1 MVRAVEKKPI
11 AKLVDKI
18 VSARPR
24 TSTGLF
30 GGAKASGSQTTEGYL
45 RHYFSG
51 LSEDDLSKR
60 LPKDLAVCAF
70 HHLKFA
76 RTRRK
81 GETLV
86 NVFNPD
92 VKKDGWKSE
101 RTIIEIVVTDTPFL
115 LDSVTAELNRC
126 SIGIHL
132 AIHPAVFVNRSSKGT
147 LEEIFTDRKNKD
159 TVNVVAES
167 FIHIEINQQPKE
179 RLEEIKNN
187 LLAVLSEVSL
197 AVNDWANIRGQL
209 ATLIDELEAIKSK
222 LPEEAVIEAKDFLSW
237 LHDNHFTLLGYR
249 EYNFSGN
256 GEGAKVKIIENTA
269 LGILKDQSRVVF
281 SEIRDLAKLP
291 PEVRKFIQG
300 GDILTVNKTDTLSR
314 VHRAVHMDSVG
325 IKKYDTNGR
334 VVGQRI
340 FVGLFTAGVYSNSAR
355 SVPLLKNKINRVFE
369 RSELLPLSHD
379 GKALSNILETYPR
392 DELFQISDERLLE
405 ISLGVLRL
413 QDRQKVALFIRHDDF
428 QRFVSCLVYVP
439 RDNYSTDLRLRMQH
453 ILENAIGG
461 EVRAHYAQLGEQ
473 ALARLHLVIKTSPG
487 KILKYNERKLEAD
500 LREEAR
506 TWGDKIIDALSQK
519 FGEEEGARL
528 GNIYRN
534 AFDAGY
540 RSRFSPETSIAD
552 IEMAEHA
559 LHIGAITLSL
569 EGAGVEKIEES
580 ALGVQLRLKVYNP
593 AKPVT
598 LSGILPVLEDFGLNV
613 IEEMPHRIHPKGGG
627 DYISM
632 HDFGLAPKGT
642 LPAVTPEVSENFHN
656 AFEKVWLGEME
667 SDHLNALVLF
677 AGLEWREITVLRALV
692 KYLRQTRIS
701 FSEDYMAETL
711 VENSRIAKG
720 IVDMFKARFAL
731 PAGRPTN
738 KPKNKKALTD
748 VVKKAATKCARI
760 RKSIINM
767 LDDVESAD
775 QDRILRRFINL
786 IDASLRTNFFQSAA
800 DGSPKQYLSIKFSSG
815 DIEELPLPRPR
826 FEIFVYSPDIE
837 GVHLRFGSVARGG
850 LRWSD
855 RREDF
860 RTEILG
866 LVKAQQVKNAVIV
879 PVGSKGGFVV
889 KRSAC
894 GGRDEFMAHGIECY
908 KTFIRGLLDLT
919 DNFGTNGQVIPP
931 KGVLRHD
938 DDDAY
943 LVVAADK
950 GTATFSDIANSV
962 SHEYGFWL
970 GDAFASGGS
979 VGYDHK
985 KMGITARGG
994 WESVKRHF
1002 REMDIDTQTED
1013 FTVTGVG
1020 DMSGDVFGNG
1030 MLLSKHI
1037 KLVGAFNH
1045 MHIFVDPDPDI
1056 KTTFAERKRLFNLPR
1071 SGWNDFNTKLI
1082 SKGGGVFDRKS
1093 KWIALSPEMKK
1104 LFDTTAD
1111 RATPNELMRMILMLD
1126 ADLLWF
1132 GGIGTYIKSAHEGNV
1147 DAGDRVNDA
1156 VRIDGREVRARVIGE
1171 GANLGVT
1178 QRGRIECG
1186 LAGVRL
1192 NTDSVD
1198 NSAGV
1203 DCSDHEVNI
1212 KILLD
1217 QLVVGGKLT
1226 EAGRNSL
1233 LAKMTDEVGKLV
1245 LRDNYLQTQAMSVI
1259 QTQGMNLVDHQ
1270 IRLMRGLEKSGR
1282 LNRDVEFLPDDETLS
1297 ERALAG
1303 GGLSRPEISV
1313 LLSYSKI
1320 WLYDEILAS
1329 GLPDSKY
1336 LETDLVNYFP
1346 GPLRAKHMDA
1356 ICSHRLA
1363 REIITTCV
1371 TNSIV
1376 NRVGGTFV
1384 TQMQEKT
1391 GMRAH
1396 EITSAYIIVR
1406 EIFSVRELW
1415 NKIEALD
1422 NKVSAHVQ
1430 IAMML
1435 DINALLDRS
1444 TAWALRN
1451 LDISSIGAQVSII
1464 AGDMKSLAKGLETT
1478 IPKFYREDLLK
1489 RAEKYIDEGVPKD
1502 LAHAIAGLVN
1512 LASGPDIVCI
1522 SQSHKLSVSK
1532 VGRLYFEV
1540 GARFRLGRL
1549 RAACEGLE
1557 SQSHWQKLAVGAL
1570 IDDLFQ
1576 LQAQITSNVLT
1587 TTRGETDPKKAI
1599 PSWADIHQSA
1609 VERSDQ
1615 LLNELRA
1622 HDINDIAMI
1631 SVATQSLRALV
1642 EDSA

>member
-1 MVRAVEKKPI
+1 MARAVEKKPI

-18 VSARPR
+18 VSASPR
-24 TSTGLF
+24 AGAGLVG
-30 GGAKASGSQTTEGYL
+30 GGAAGKDYL

-51 LSEDDLSKR
+51 LSEDDISARSAKYLS
-60 LPKDLAVCAF
+60 ACAF

-76 RTRRK
+76 KTRRK
-81 GETLV
+81 DEMLV
-86 NVFNPD
+86 GVFNPD

-101 RTIIEIVVTDTPFL
+101 RTIIEIVVADSPFL
-115 LDSVTAELNRC
+115 LDSITAELNRC
-126 SIGIHL
+126 GVGIHL
-132 AIHPAVFVNRSSKGT
+132 AIHPVVLVKRSNKGA
-147 LEEIFTDRKNKD
+147 LEEIFNNKD
-159 TVNVVAES
+159 KDSAGVVAES
-167 FIHIEINQQPKE
+167 FIHIEVNQQPKE
-179 RLEEIKNN
+179 RLAEIKNN
-187 LLAVLSEVSL
+187 LLSVLSEVGL
-197 AVNDWANIRGQL
+197 AVNDWIKIRGQL
-209 ATLIDELEAIKSK
+209 GTLIDELEAIKSQ
-222 LPEEAVIEAKDFLSW
+222 LPQAAALEAKDFLRW
-237 LHDNHFTLLGYR
+237 LHNNHFTLLGYR
-249 EYNFSGN
+249 EYDFSGSDA
-256 GEGAKVKIIENTA
+256 GAKVKIIKGTA

-281 SEIRDLAKLP
+281 SEIRNLAKLP
-291 PEVRKFIQG
+291 PEVRKFIKG

-325 IKKYDTNGR
+325 IKKYDANGK
-334 VVGQRI
+334 VIGQRI

-355 SVPLLKNKINRVFE
+355 SVPLLKNKINRVFD
-369 RSELLPLSHD
+369 RSGLPPLSHD
-379 GKALSNILETYPR
+379 GKALLNILETYPR

-428 QRFVSCLVYVP
+428 QRFVSCLVYIP

-453 ILENAIGG
+453 VLENAIGG
-461 EVRAHYAQLGEQ
+461 EVRSHYAQLGEQ
-473 ALARLHLVIKTSPG
+473 ALARLHLVIKTTPG
-487 KILKYNERKLEAD
+487 EIPTYDERKIEAD

-506 TWGDKIIDALSQK
+506 TWGDKIIDALNQR
-519 FGEEEGARL
+519 FGEEEGTRL
-528 GNIYRN
+528 GNIYSN

-540 RSRFSPETSIAD
+540 RSRFSPQTSTAD
-552 IEMAEHA
+552 IEMSEHA
-559 LHIGAITLSL
+559 LRTGTIALNL
-569 EGAGVEKIEES
+569 EDAGVEKIAEGE
-580 ALGVQLRLKVYNP
+580 AGVQLRFKVYNP
-593 AKPVT
+593 ARPVT
-598 LSGILPVLEDFGLNV
+598 LSGILPMLEDFGLNV
-613 IEEMPHRIHPKGGG
+613 IEEIPHRIHPKGGG

-632 HDFGLAPKGT
+632 HDFGLEPKGE
-642 LPAVTPEVSENFHN
+642 LPPVLLETSEKFHN

-667 SDHLNALVLF
+667 SDRLNALVLF
-677 AGLEWREITVLRALV
+677 AALEWREITILRALV

-720 IVDMFKARFAL
+720 IVDMFKAKFDLSSA
-731 PAGRPTN
+731 
-738 KPKNKKALTD
+738 KKASPD
-748 VVKKAATKCARI
+748 AVQKAATKCERI
-760 RKSIINM
+760 RKTITSM

-786 IDASLRTNFFQSAA
+786 VDASLRTNFFQNAA
-800 DGSPKQYLSIKFSSG
+800 DGTPKTYLSIKFSSQ

-826 FEIFVYSPDIE
+826 FEIFVYSPDVE

-866 LVKAQQVKNAVIV
+866 LVKAQQVKNAVII

-889 KRSAC
+889 KRPPS

-908 KTFIRGLLDLT
+908 KAFIRGLLDLT
-919 DNFGTNGQVIPP
+919 DNFAASGRVIPP

-938 DDDAY
+938 EADSY

-962 SHEYGFWL
+962 SLEYGFWL

-1002 REMDIDTQTED
+1002 REMGIDTQTED

-1045 MHIFVDPDPDI
+1045 MHIFVDPNPDS

-1071 SGWNDFNTKLI
+1071 SSWNDFNAKLI

-1093 KWIALSPEMKK
+1093 KWIALSHEMKK

-1111 RATPNELMRMILMLD
+1111 RATPAELMRMILAHG

-1156 VRIDGREVRARVIGE
+1156 IRIDGREVRARVIGE
-1171 GANLGVT
+1171 GANLGLT
-1178 QRGRIECG
+1178 QLGRIECG

-1217 QLVVGGKLT
+1217 QLVRNKKLT
-1226 EAGRNSL
+1226 APGRNGL
-1233 LAKMTDEVGKLV
+1233 LARMTDEVGNLV
-1245 LRDNYLQTQAMSVI
+1245 LRNNYLQTQAISVI
-1259 QTQGMNLVDHQ
+1259 QARGVNLVDHQ

-1282 LNRDVEFLPDDETLS
+1282 LNRDVEFMPDDETLS
-1297 ERALAG
+1297 ERAVAG
-1303 GGLSRPEISV
+1303 HGLSRPEISV

-1329 GLPDSKY
+1329 KLPDSKY
-1336 LETDLVNYFP
+1336 LETDLACYFP
-1346 GPLRAKHMDA
+1346 GPLRTKYMNA
-1356 ICSHRLA
+1356 IRSHRLR
-1363 REIITTCV
+1363 REIVATCV
-1371 TNSIV
+1371 TNSMI

-1384 TQMQEKT
+1384 TQLQEKT
-1391 GMRAH
+1391 GMQPF
-1396 EITSAYIIVR
+1396 EIASAYIIVR

-1430 IAMML
+1430 ISMML

-1451 LDISSIGAQVSII
+1451 LDIASIGVQVSTL
-1464 AGDMKSLAKGLETT
+1464 ADDMKALAKGLEKT
-1478 IPKFYREDLLK
+1478 IPSFYRDDLLK
-1489 RAEKYIDEGVPKD
+1489 RAEKYMDEGVPKG

-1512 LASGPDIVCI
+1512 LASGPDIVRI
-1522 SQSHKLSVSK
+1522 SQEHKLPVSK

-1557 SQSHWQKLAVGAL
+1557 SQSHWHKLAVGAL

-1576 LQAQITSNVLT
+1576 LQAQITSNVLSSA
-1587 TTRGETDPKKAI
+1587 RGETNPKKAI
-1599 PSWADIHQSA
+1599 PGWTAAHQGV
-1609 VERSDQ
+1609 VERADQ

-1622 HDINDIAMI
+1622 YDINDIAMI

-1642 EDSA
+1642 EDGA